1 MTTES
6 KPMSKQEAAACLC
19 TMADGLES
27 LRDDLDGLDGDDLD
41 TEQVGSL
48 LSLLRTMADT
58 LPRAIEAMRGDD
70 AG

>member
-1 MTTES
+1 MATES
-6 KPMSKQEAAACLC
+6 KPMTREEAAACLC
-19 TMADGLES
+19 TMADGLETV
-27 LRDDLDGLDGDDLD
+27 RDDLEGLDGDDLD
-41 TEQVGSL
+41 TEQVDSL